1 MNTKALLTVLSSH
14 GCMAVTDR
22 KHGLSSLLIRGVVGG
37 VPTVAV
43 GGEQAV
49 NEQIYGFLD
58 AVYWHHLNEGGGAAR
73 FIIGSGNRTVEVLRA
88 VATLEHA
95 LGNRLRVDVE
105 LDLNRHALARPSF
118 PVKIDWLRQL
128 RARTTMSLPPLA
140 SRLSAEVNRESF
152 RWYRSVSLGPWSG
165 RLDGLQVCEAPA
177 TGIEPIH
184 LQVGSLGTS
193 GAESAARRR
202 FLELATAVGS
212 LNHIDASNVSSMAAF
227 LRTVADDR
235 DTGILANCE
244 TEHRLEAKVL
254 RGATVVAVNGTRL
267 EPVVKEW
274 PFQFPTL
281 WSHTHGARAR
291 YVDVLMRS
299 NDIPWVVELKVNSG
313 GKGMYYR
320 HAIAQVVLYR
330 EFIRTA
336 TWIHPW
342 FEDQG
347 LDPQKCQAVVA
358 FPTEGEDPRRLRAL
372 ASLFEVK
379 VTTLE

>member
-22 KHGLSSLLIRGVVGG
+22 KHGLSSHLIRGVVGG

-43 GGEQAV
+43 GGEQEV
-49 NEQIYGFLD
+49 NARIYGFLD
-58 AVYWHHLNEGGGAAR
+58 AVYWHHLNDGRGAAR
-73 FIIGSGNRTVEVLRA
+73 FIIGSGNTTDEVLRA
-88 VATLEHA
+88 IATLEHS
-95 LGNRLRVDVE
+95 LGNRLRIDVE
-105 LDLNRHALARPSF
+105 LDLNRQALTRPSF
-118 PVKIDWLRQL
+118 PVKENWLRQL
-128 RARTTMSLPPLA
+128 RARATMSLPSLA
-140 SRLSAEVNRESF
+140 SRLSAEVNRDSF

-165 RLDGLQVCEAPA
+165 RMDGLQVCEAPA
-177 TGIEPIH
+177 TGIGPLC
-184 LQVGSLGTS
+184 LQVGTPGTS
-193 GAESAARRR
+193 GAESPARRR
-202 FLELATAVGS
+202 FIELASVMGG
-212 LNHIDASNVSSMAAF
+212 LKYIEESNVSSMAAF

-244 TEHRLEAKVL
+244 PEHRLESMLL
-254 RGATVVAVNGTRL
+254 RRATVVSVDGTPL

-281 WSHTHGARAR
+281 WSHTPGARAR

-299 NDIPWVVELKVNSG
+299 NDVPWVLELKVDSG
-313 GKGMYYR
+313 GKGKHYR
-320 HAIAQVVLYR
+320 HAIGQSVLYR

-342 FEDQG
+342 FENQG
-347 LDPQKCQAVVA
+347 LDPKKCEAVVA
-358 FPTEGEDPRRLRAL
+358 FPDESDDFCRLREL

-379 VTTLE
+379 VTTLA